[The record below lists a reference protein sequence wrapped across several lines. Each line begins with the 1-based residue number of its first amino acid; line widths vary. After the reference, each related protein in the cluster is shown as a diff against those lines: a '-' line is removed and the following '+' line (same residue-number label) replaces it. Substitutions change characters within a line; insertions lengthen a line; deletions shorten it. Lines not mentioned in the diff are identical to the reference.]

1 MTHKST
7 IPLAPP
13 LPHPSLLI
21 FSHMVSGIQKVR
33 NLSHSAPDT
42 MPLTENNGTQMILP
56 SGKNEILRLKVLK
69 RLILTSRIIGHSHR
83 SAKTKALEQAG
94 KLPTVT

>member
-1 MTHKST
+1 MNKNKKFVT
-7 IPLAPP
+7 
-13 LPHPSLLI
+13 LI
-21 FSHMVSGIQKVR
+21 FSYMVSGIQKVR

-42 MPLTENNGTQMILP
+42 MPLVENNGTQMTLP

-69 RLILTSRIIGHSHR
+69 QLILTSRIIGHPCC

-94 KLPTVT
+94 KLPTITRSSTGGD